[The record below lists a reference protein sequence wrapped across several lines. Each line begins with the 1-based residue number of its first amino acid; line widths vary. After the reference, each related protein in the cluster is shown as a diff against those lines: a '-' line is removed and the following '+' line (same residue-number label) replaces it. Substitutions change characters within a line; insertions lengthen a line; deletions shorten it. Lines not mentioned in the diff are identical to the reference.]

1 MTPLRQ
7 RMTEDM
13 QVRNLSPHTQ
23 TSYLQQVSLF
33 ARHFNKSPEQLGPE
47 DIRAYQVYL
56 TNERKL
62 SPSSILIAVSALRFL
77 YKVSLKKDWTFDEI
91 IPAPKKPQMD
101 LSPILRQTVKT
112 QTSSNGELSH
122 GIITKAVHQGVQA
135 GRREAAGARRVDGRS
150 SAGVGGQSQRVA
162 ALASGV
168 SPRCGERVSG

>member
-1 MTPLRQ
+1 MTSLRQ

-23 TSYLQQVSLF
+23 ASYLQQVSLF
-33 ARHFNKSPEQLGPE
+33 ARHFNKSPQQLGPE

-91 IPAPKKPQMD
+91 IPAPKKPQKLPVV
-101 LSPILRQTVKT
+101 LSPEEVLHFLQCVGSTKHRAILTT
-112 QTSSNGELSH
+112 CY
-122 GIITKAVHQGVQA
+122 
-135 GRREAAGARRVDGRS
+135 AAGLRISESVHLKPTDVDR
-150 SAGVGGQSQRVA
+150 
-162 ALASGV
+162 
-168 SPRCGERVSG
+168 

>member
-23 TSYLQQVSLF
+23 ASYLQQVSLF
-33 ARHFNKSPEQLGPE
+33 ARHFNKSPQQLGPE

-91 IPAPKKPQMD
+91 IPAPKKPQKLPVV
-101 LSPILRQTVKT
+101 LSPEEVLHFLQCVGSTKHRAILTT
-112 QTSSNGELSH
+112 CY
-122 GIITKAVHQGVQA
+122 
-135 GRREAAGARRVDGRS
+135 AAGLRISESVHLKPTDVDR
-150 SAGVGGQSQRVA
+150 
-162 ALASGV
+162 
-168 SPRCGERVSG
+168 

>member
-1 MTPLRQ
+1 MPVAAVTRKA
-7 RMTEDM
+7 R
-13 QVRNLSPHTQ
+13 
-23 TSYLQQVSLF
+23 SL
-33 ARHFNKSPEQLGPE
+33 N
-47 DIRAYQVYL
+47 
-56 TNERKL
+56 
-62 SPSSILIAVSALRFL
+62 
-77 YKVSLKKDWTFDEI
+77 
-91 IPAPKKPQMD
+91 MD

-168 SPRCGERVSG
+168 SPRCGERVSGSGEPALVGREDSGVGAEGGAANAGD